1 MLASLTIKN
10 IVLIEQLQI
19 DFKNGLCAL
28 TGETGAGKSI
38 LLDSLG
44 LTLGARSNTAL
55 IRKNSEKA
63 MVQSVFELTL
73 DHPVMTFLTDN
84 DIEVESILIFKRTL
98 TRDGVSKA
106 FINDQIISLALMK
119 SAADMIAEVHGQFDN
134 QKLFNSAEHIN
145 YLDEY
150 GAYNNKTAV
159 VTKSWKSLKSARQ
172 KMLEM
177 KEKSLVIHDEE
188 EYLRQSIHDLD
199 ALAPQAGEEEK
210 LTQLKT
216 TLKDSVNIVQSA
228 QEASL
233 KLEEMQTTALDVW
246 RALQKIEHSAQNV
259 IEGFERANT
268 EIEEVIN
275 NLTDLVC
282 DVDNNDQSL
291 EEIDDRLFALKTQSR
306 KHQCEIDDL
315 AQKRDELANALDEI
329 DNMEELYA
337 HSIKQYEQEKINYL
351 KEAQILSN
359 KRKAAAKK
367 LQENIMKELPALKLE
382 KARFEISVT
391 QHEEEKWSK
400 NGIDKVEFLVA
411 TNPNSDAGALNKI
424 ASGGELARLTLAL
437 KAVFADTGN
446 VQTLIFDEVDSGIG
460 GATAAA
466 VGERLSKL
474 SQFKQILVVT
484 HSPQVAAKADN
495 QWIVSKSGTKD
506 IITTIAPLK
515 TNAERQEEIAR
526 MISGEEITPE
536 ARAAAM
542 KLLEKKAA

>member
-10 IVLIEQLQI
+10 IVLIEHLKI
-19 DFKNGLCAL
+19 DFKKGLCAL

-44 LTLGARSNTAL
+44 LTLGARSNTSL
-55 IRKNSEKA
+55 IRKNADKA
-63 MVQSVFELTL
+63 VVTSVFELKL
-73 DHPVMTFLTDN
+73 EHPVMKFLIHN
-84 DIEVESILIFKRTL
+84 DLDVEPILIFKRTL
-98 TRDGVSKA
+98 TRAGVSKA
-106 FINDQIISLALMK
+106 YINDQNISLGLMK

-134 QKLFNSAEHIN
+134 QKLFNPKEHIN

-150 GAYNNKTAV
+150 GAYDNKILAV
-159 VTKSWKSLKSARQ
+159 SKRWKTLKSARQ
-172 KMLEM
+172 NMLEL

-199 ALAPQAGEEEK
+199 ALAPEEGEEEK
-210 LTQLKT
+210 LTQLKA

-228 QEASL
+228 QEASV

-246 RALQKIEHSAQNV
+246 RSLQKIENSAQNV
-259 IEGFERANT
+259 IEGFERANS
-268 EIEEVIN
+268 EIEEVLN
-275 NLTDLVC
+275 NLTDLVS
-282 DVDNNDQSL
+282 DIDGNDQSL
-291 EEIDDRLFALKTQSR
+291 EEIDDRLFALKAQAR
-306 KHQCEIDDL
+306 KHQCEIDNL
-315 AQKRDELANALDEI
+315 SKKRDELALSLDEI
-329 DNMEELYA
+329 DNIEELYA
-337 HSIKQYEQEKINYL
+337 QSIKQYEQEKTNYF
-351 KEAQILSN
+351 KEAQLLSS

-367 LQENIMKELPALKLE
+367 LQDNIMKELPALKLE
-382 KARFEISVT
+382 KAHFEISILD
-391 QHEEEKWSK
+391 HKEENWTKA
-400 NGIDKVEFLVA
+400 GIDKVEFLVS
-411 TNPNSDAGALNKI
+411 TNPNSDVGALNKI

-484 HSPQVAAKADN
+484 HSPQVAAKAEH

-506 IITTIAPLK
+506 IITTITPLK
-515 TNAERQEEIAR
+515 TYAERQEEIAR
-526 MISGEEITPE
+526 MLSGEEITKE